1 MASNKNTYNKILEKA
16 ATNWGMLTLAAAIFG
31 MGFTVALF
39 INHRSKNIEMN
50 DRQIEYYNSIKERDN
65 IIIDLKGELMILK
78 IQIENKKENTKNENK

>member
-1 MASNKNTYNKILEKA
+1 
-16 ATNWGMLTLAAAIFG
+16 
-31 MGFTVALF
+31 
-39 INHRSKNIEMN
+39 MN

>member
-1 MASNKNTYNKILEKA
+1 
-16 ATNWGMLTLAAAIFG
+16 

-39 INHRSKNIEMN
+39 INDRSKNIEMN